1 MNSFRHEKS
10 HQSFPTIK
18 TFLKTL
24 PFLIGIYY
32 LLTILRFDVV
42 ISYSPNQE
50 YKVRIAN
57 SIRNFFIPATTY
69 IIIQDKNNHPKLQLT
84 INESQASEMR
94 EIKYPQFYWST
105 DSSKVIL
112 SAAGYLGSLSDDA
125 RILIPKPVLDNGNSL
140 LLMYD
145 FKKEKVW
152 NNLKKSTIV
161 QKKGYEIFN
170 QDNMTDI
177 KWVITDRDNIKT
189 ADFDFINQ

>member
-1 MNSFRHEKS
+1 MNQTVKS
-10 HQSFPTIK
+10 HQPVPTIK
-18 TFLKTL
+18 TFFKIL
-24 PFLIGIYY
+24 PLLIGIYY

-42 ISYSPNQE
+42 TSYSPNQE
-50 YKVRIAN
+50 YKVSIAN
-57 SIRNFFIPATTY
+57 SLRHFLIPATTY

-84 INESQASEMR
+84 IHESQANEMR

-145 FKKEKVW
+145 FKTDKFW
-152 NNLKKSTIV
+152 NNLKKFTQI
-161 QKKGYEIFN
+161 QNKKSDLFN

-177 KWVITDRDNIKT
+177 KWVMTDNEEIQS
-189 ADFDFINQ
+189 ADFINE